1 MEKINPFLWFNTQAE
16 EAAKLYVSIFGK
28 SKIVRIDRYGDAG
41 PGPKGAVFT
50 VDFQLEGQT
59 FIALNGGTE
68 YNLTPAISFFVTC
81 RTESEVD
88 AAWGKLTERGKVMM
102 PLQKY
107 PFSEKF
113 GWVADKFGVSWQ
125 LSLAGGEKKI
135 TPFLMFVGK
144 QHGKAD
150 EAMKFYVSLFKDSK
164 IEQVE
169 RWGPGQPEPEGKVMH
184 ARFVLAGQQFMAM
197 ESGGPHDF
205 TFTPAFSLFINC
217 ESQDEVDE
225 LWEKLS
231 EGGRKDRCGWLQDR
245 YGVSWQVVPPG
256 FRELVQGKDA
266 ARSRRAMEAMMKME
280 KLDIRELRRAYDR

>member
-16 EAAKLYVSIFGK
+16 EAAKHYVSIFDN
-28 SKIVRIDRYGDAG
+28 SRIVRTDRYGDAG

-59 FIALNGGTE
+59 FIALNGGPE
-68 YNLTPAISFFVTC
+68 FNFTPAISFFVTC
-81 RTESEVD
+81 RTEKEVD
-88 AAWGKLTERGKVMM
+88 AAWGKLVEGGKVMM

-113 GWVADKFGVSWQ
+113 GWVADRYGVTWQ
-125 LSLAGGEKKI
+125 LNLTGGEKRI

-144 QHGKAD
+144 QHGKTE

-169 RWGPGQPEPEGKVMH
+169 RYGPGMPEPEGMVMH

-205 TFTPAFSLFINC
+205 TFTPALSLFVNC
-217 ESQDEVDE
+217 ATQGEVDE

-231 EGGRKDRCGWLQDR
+231 DGGRKDQCGWLQDR
-245 YGVSWQVVPPG
+245 YGVTWQIVPVG
-256 FRELVQGKDA
+256 LRELVQGKDA
-266 ARSRRAMEAMMKME
+266 ARSRRAMEAMMKMG
-280 KLDIRELRRAYDR
+280 KLDIKVVQQAYDR